1 MIDLSRVRRLEEPT
15 FGQGVIFLSRALDGL
30 LRENRESVNRLLGA
44 GIRIISLNLVM
55 NLTTFGGS

>member
-1 MIDLSRVRRLEEPT
+1 MFVTVIRRLEEPT
-15 FGQGVIFLSRALDGL
+15 LGQRVLFLSRALHGL

-55 NLTTFGGS
+55 NFMTFGGS

>member
-1 MIDLSRVRRLEEPT
+1 MFVTVIRRLEKPT
-15 FGQGVIFLSRALDGL
+15 FVQGVLFLSRAPDGL

-55 NLTTFGGS
+55 NFMTFGGS

>member
-1 MIDLSRVRRLEEPT
+1 MRDILSL
-15 FGQGVIFLSRALDGL
+15 ALDGL

-55 NLTTFGGS
+55 NFMTFGGS